1 MRVWIV
7 VAWLFVGL
15 AGVVFHLGPG
25 RELEKNDLLNAN
37 VTRARLNVETEK
49 WGDAIDSFDE
59 AIAGLSE
66 QQLELQRQL
75 RLEKAKAQM
84 MDTQLPEARLALDAL
99 MQELVDSG
107 EGQTK
112 IAEETRLALASAQ
125 YYVTWLMRLEGVG
138 REEWE
143 PEVEAAR
150 QNYRILSEMADES
163 GDADVAEK
171 RREDLEATV
180 RLARMDLTE
189 LQALPLPSQCQGCKS
204 GKCRGKKPGKPK
216 EGPPKQGATFQKP
229 SEHNGS

>member
-1 MRVWIV
+1 MRIWMV

-25 RELEKNDLLNAN
+25 RELEKNDVLNAN
-37 VTRARLNVETEK
+37 VTRARLNVETEN
-49 WGDAIDSFDE
+49 WGEAIDSFDQ

-66 QQLELQRQL
+66 QHLDMQRQL

-84 MDTQLPEARLALDAL
+84 MDSQLPEARLALDAL
-99 MQELVDSG
+99 MQELMEAGAG
-107 EGQTK
+107 ETK
-112 IAEETRLALASAQ
+112 IAQETRLALASAQ

-150 QNYRILSEMADES
+150 QNYRILSEMADQS

-171 RREDLEATV
+171 RREDLEAAV
-180 RLARMDLTE
+180 RLARMDLTD
-189 LQALPLPSQCQGCKS
+189 LQALPLPCQCKGCKS

-216 EGPPKQGATFQKP
+216 EGPPNQGASFAKP
-229 SEHNGS
+229 NEHDGS

>member
-1 MRVWIV
+1 MRVWVV

-25 RELEKNDLLNAN
+25 RELEKNDGLNAN
-37 VTRARLNVETEK
+37 LTRARLNVETEN
-49 WGDAIDSFDE
+49 WGEAIDSFDQ

-66 QQLELQRQL
+66 QQLDMHRQL

-84 MDTQLPEARLALDAL
+84 MDSQLPEARLALDAL
-99 MQELVDSG
+99 MQEIMEGGAG
-107 EGQTK
+107 ETK
-112 IAEETRLALASAQ
+112 IAQETRLALASAQ

-150 QNYRILSEMADES
+150 QNYRILSEMADKS
-163 GDADVAEK
+163 GDADVAGK
-171 RREDLEATV
+171 RREDLEAAV
-180 RLARMDLTE
+180 RLARMDLTD
-189 LQALPLPSQCQGCKS
+189 LQALPLPCQCKGCKS

-216 EGPPKQGATFQKP
+216 EGPPKQGASFAKP
-229 SEHNGS
+229 NDDNGS